1 MTGKGGVGKTTVAV
15 ALGLRAAAEGK
26 RVIVCEVAAQENASR
41 FFDHDEVGFHEV
53 EMEENLWSISIDPD
67 ESMREYVLLQL
78 KVRAMRDLLFRSR
91 IFTYLAAATPGLK
104 ELVTIGKIWELT
116 QPDRKVKSGR
126 KYDLVIVDA
135 PATGHGI
142 GFLQTPRTFAAIA
155 RVGPIHSQ
163 AQQLNALI
171 TDQDHTGTAIVAL
184 PEEMPVNESAAL
196 EHDLRNEV
204 GVAVDRIYLNGLYP
218 ERFSK
223 EEAERLGALAE
234 RSDGSERAAA
244 RAALSEHGRARSQR
258 AQLARLRRRVETPG
272 QDPPLPLRARPRRR
286 GGARAVA
293 EAQLMPAV
301 DQLLEGKDICIC
313 AGSGGVGK
321 TTTSASI
328 AVGMAARGLKVCVL
342 TIDPAKRLADSLG
355 MKELGNEAERVDPA
369 LFESQGVEMKG
380 ELWAMMLDAKA
391 TFDELVARQAP
402 DEESRDRVLEN
413 RIYQQISNA
422 LAGSQEYM
430 AMEKLFELHS
440 DGRFDLLV
448 LDTPPTRN
456 ALDFLDAPRRLTQ
469 FIEGRSLRVF
479 MRPTGLAAR
488 VAGRGAS
495 AALSVLKR
503 IVGFDL
509 IADLA
514 EFFNAFSGMVDG
526 FQARARRVNGLLADS
541 RTSFLV
547 VCGPQGE
554 PVDEAVYFHQQAD
567 RGGAPVRRRD
577 RQQGPLPGRAPAG
590 RRGRPARRPDREARR
605 RRPGRTGRRQLRRL
619 PGAGRARRAQ
629 HRAPDQGA
637 ARPTR

>member
-41 FFDHDEVGFHEV
+41 FFDHDEVGFHEI

-163 AQQLNALI
+163 ALQLNALI

-234 RSDGSERAAA
+234 RADGSERAAA

-258 AQLARLRRRVETPG
+258 AQLARLRRRVETPVKT
-272 QDPPLPLRARPRRR
+272 LPFLFEPDLD
-286 GGARAVA
+286 V
-293 EAQLMPAV
+293 E
-301 DQLLEGKDICIC
+301 
-313 AGSGGVGK
+313 
-321 TTTSASI
+321 
-328 AVGMAARGLKVCVL
+328 AAR
-342 TIDPAKRLADSLG
+342 
-355 MKELGNEAERVDPA
+355 EL
-369 LFESQGVEMKG
+369 
-380 ELWAMMLDAKA
+380 
-391 TFDELVARQAP
+391 
-402 DEESRDRVLEN
+402 SR
-413 RIYQQISNA
+413 
-422 LAGSQEYM
+422 
-430 AMEKLFELHS
+430 KL
-440 DGRFDLLV
+440 
-448 LDTPPTRN
+448 N
-456 ALDFLDAPRRLTQ
+456 
-469 FIEGRSLRVF
+469 
-479 MRPTGLAAR
+479 
-488 VAGRGAS
+488 
-495 AALSVLKR
+495 
-503 IVGFDL
+503 
-509 IADLA
+509 
-514 EFFNAFSGMVDG
+514 
-526 FQARARRVNGLLADS
+526 
-541 RTSFLV
+541 
-547 VCGPQGE
+547 
-554 PVDEAVYFHQQAD
+554 
-567 RGGAPVRRRD
+567 
-577 RQQGPLPGRAPAG
+577 
-590 RRGRPARRPDREARR
+590 
-605 RRPGRTGRRQLRRL
+605 
-619 PGAGRARRAQ
+619 
-629 HRAPDQGA
+629 
-637 ARPTR
+637 